1 MIHRLNVILIKI
13 TMSFPFELKIDSE
26 ICFLSAESFE
36 KSRYCSRTR
45 LGERKAFALPN
56 VKTDYKSLEQNHP
69 EGRLTFKMEVEG
81 PKMHTCKEI
90 WCMS

>member
-1 MIHRLNVILIKI
+1 MP
-13 TMSFPFELKIDSE
+13 FPLELKMDFE
-26 ICFLSAESFE
+26 IYFLSAESFE

-45 LGERKAFALPN
+45 LGERKSFTLPN

-69 EGRLTFKMEVEG
+69 ESRLTFRMEVKG
-81 PKMHTCKEI
+81 PKMPTCEEI